1 MLDGIIDIY
10 LPDIRYSNDEFS
22 RRYSQAPD
30 YVSHNRRSIKEMYR
44 QVGPLQVDEDEIAF
58 RGVIVR
64 HLILPHE
71 IAGSQ
76 DSLTWLAEEVSPEI
90 TISIMSQYFPCHQ
103 AAQIPTLS
111 RSITYEEYT
120 AVVQIQ
126 EKLGLENGWLQEMDA
141 PANYL
146 PDFSREG
153 HPFE

>member
-1 MLDGIIDIY
+1 
-10 LPDIRYSNDEFS
+10 
-22 RRYSQAPD
+22 
-30 YVSHNRRSIKEMYR
+30 MYR

-103 AAQIPTLS
+103 ATQIPTLS

-120 AVVQIQ
+120 EVVQMQ

-141 PANYL
+141 PGQL
-146 PDFSREG
+146 FTGLQPGRESVC
-153 HPFE
+153 